1 MILYHGSDNPNIKE
15 FTLKKSRKKIDFGVG
30 IYLTSNKRQAEA
42 WAKRKKKGIVYVF
55 DIDMKDISVFVDNY
69 RFTIYNTSNFFAS
82 C

>member
-1 MILYHGSDNPNIKE
+1 MTNEKIA
-15 FTLKKSRKKIDFGVG
+15 KSGVNKPFLGRKIDFGVG

-42 WAKRKKKGIVYVF
+42 WAKRKKKGTVYVF